1 VNPKHHVESV
11 WKGDGRAI
19 ACAANKLDKMIPS
32 DCQARQISKSLPF
45 RAEVRQEAGAPS
57 KKIRAPRKKSRR
69 K

>member
-1 VNPKHHVESV
+1 
-11 WKGDGRAI
+11 
-19 ACAANKLDKMIPS
+19 MIPS

-57 KKIRAPRKKSRR
+57 KKIGAPRKKSRR